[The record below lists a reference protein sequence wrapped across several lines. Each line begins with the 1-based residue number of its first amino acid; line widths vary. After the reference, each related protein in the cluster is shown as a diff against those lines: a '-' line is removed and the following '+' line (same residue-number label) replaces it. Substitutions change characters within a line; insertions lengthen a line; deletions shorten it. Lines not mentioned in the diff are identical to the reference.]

1 MTDFTVTS
9 GLFGDGGTMPVSTVH
24 PWAGGENK
32 SPDLAWSGAP
42 AGTQSFAVTIYDPDA
57 PTTVGFVHL
66 VLFNLSPGTTRLEAG
81 AGAAGKNPPG
91 STLGLSDFG
100 VSKYGGLLPPPGDPP
115 YHYQITV
122 YALDVPKLELGPAT
136 TYAFFRFSIV
146 GHVLGE
152 AKLTGRFGR

>member
-57 PTTVGFVHL
+57 PTTVGFVLL
-66 VLFNLSPGTTRLEAG
+66 VLFNLSPG
-81 AGAAGKNPPG
+81 
-91 STLGLSDFG
+91 
-100 VSKYGGLLPPPGDPP
+100 KYGGLLPPPGDPP
-115 YHYQITV
+115 HHYQITV